1 MTDPASDCCE
11 LAPGGQA
18 CAVKRPA
25 GELTC
30 PGCGTR
36 LRPVS
41 AAHVMHHLREPAGRG
56 VERAQTFGFCPSA
69 GCPVVYVGDAG
80 LRFDADELRHPPAYK
95 TNDSSGLL
103 CFCFDV
109 RGTDVVT
116 AAGDAAVAFISERVR
131 AGDCACDVL
140 NPSAGC
146 CLGSI
151 VAYRKAR
158 AARAP

>member
-1 MTDPASDCCE
+1 M
-11 LAPGGQA
+11 
-18 CAVKRPA
+18 
-25 GELTC
+25 
-30 PGCGTR
+30 
-36 LRPVS
+36 
-41 AAHVMHHLREPAGRG
+41 
-56 VERAQTFGFCPSA
+56 
-69 GCPVVYVGDAG
+69 VYVGDAG
-80 LRFDADELRHPPAYK
+80 VRFDADELRHPPAYK
-95 TNDSSGLL
+95 TDDPSGLL

-109 RGTDVVT
+109 RGTTVVS

-158 AARAP
+158 AARAL